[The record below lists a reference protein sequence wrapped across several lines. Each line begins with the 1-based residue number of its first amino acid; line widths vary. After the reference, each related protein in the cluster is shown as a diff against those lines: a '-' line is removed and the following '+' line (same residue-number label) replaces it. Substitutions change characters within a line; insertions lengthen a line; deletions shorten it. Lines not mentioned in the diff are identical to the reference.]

1 MRSGRA
7 TVQGFWPAFWFSC
20 FRQYCCRRKRFR
32 FLTQLLGDTKQ
43 KIYEIRYGK
52 DGLPEGNLYEAD
64 TLHTGE
70 EPVLAI
76 RSEQKKNVYFKG
88 YVGGTY
94 ANGVWEPLSGESYR
108 GTSSGMLEW
117 LAKKNFDPLTQTAQY
132 YALGDEEDKPEANR
146 VYVENTG
153 ASRYYIYAPAS
164 LEKITTR
171 GAASEK
177 KRSVSGRKRTVW
189 KTELRYDRG
198 VILPSGGACCG
209 RFLGGKPGNGE
220 AENVQRGGVRLPY
233 VCLRPLHGS

>member
-1 MRSGRA
+1 MTGLELGSKSHAQWKSNCAGLLA
-7 TVQGFWPAFWFSC
+7 CLLVFLLPAILLPQEKIPFF
-20 FRQYCCRRKRFR
+20 
-32 FLTQLLGDTKQ
+32 TQLLGDTKQ

-132 YALGDEEDKPEANR
+132 YALGDEEDN
-146 VYVENTG
+146 
-153 ASRYYIYAPAS
+153 
-164 LEKITTR
+164 
-171 GAASEK
+171 
-177 KRSVSGRKRTVW
+177 RKRTGFMW
-189 KTELRYDRG
+189 KIREHRATTFMRLLRWKRSQPAVRHQRKKISFWPQKDC
-198 VILPSGGACCG
+198 L
-209 RFLGGKPGNGE
+209 
-220 AENVQRGGVRLPY
+220 ENRTTV
-233 VCLRPLHGS
+233 

>member
-1 MRSGRA
+1 MRERNRCWRS
-7 TVQGFWPAFWFSC
+7 VPN
-20 FRQYCCRRKRFR
+20 RRK
-32 FLTQLLGDTKQ
+32 
-43 KIYEIRYGK
+43 ICI
-52 DGLPEGNLYEAD
+52 
-64 TLHTGE
+64 
-70 EPVLAI
+70 
-76 RSEQKKNVYFKG
+76 FKG

-164 LEKITTR
+164 L
-171 GAASEK
+171 K
-177 KRSVSGRKRTVW
+177 KRSQPAARHRRKKISFWTQRPVW

-209 RFLGGKPGNGE
+209 RFLGGKPETEEQKTYSE
-220 AENVQRGGVRLPY
+220 AESVYRTFVYDHYTAVDQTMYDKMQEVFWEEDPSETDGIYSALGRIRKVLESRVTYSEKSWSDSGRRGSGILVP
-233 VCLRPLHGS
+233 G